1 MDVGCQML
9 GIGKLRG
16 CWMLEPLASNI
27 QRPAS
32 IDDTG
37 SASVVKKRFGLFTPL
52 SLTDREGERL
62 RVLFLF
68 LFAFLLRLLFLNEI
82 ASHPLFDVN
91 LASGTDMK
99 GYIDWASRIAAGD
112 WLGRKEGAFWQGP
125 LFPYFLALLFTLF
138 GKDLFLAAL
147 VQMLLGAFTCVLI
160 YYLGKALF
168 SERVGF
174 LAALMA
180 SCYSLLIFFGA
191 VLHSTTLEVFMAA
204 AMLLHLTY
212 SFQHPRPLSWFLSG
226 ALMGLACLV
235 RPNLL
240 LFPPFLLPA
249 LWLRSKAERGF
260 RPRQAALMLILGMT
274 LTIAPVTLRNYL
286 FGGRF
291 VLVSAAG
298 PETFRIANSFDSVP
312 LNFVYPKLPQMPIL
326 SRPFFRHQLRKAV
339 LFWWGY
345 EAPQNVNYYLF
356 REFSQILKL
365 PLLPFWLVAPLGL
378 LGLALSLSRW
388 KRFVHLYA
396 FVVSYYLS
404 IVIFFIIARFRL
416 PLMPALILFAAF
428 AFFTIYEALLQRKK
442 AAIGY
447 AMAAIIMALTM
458 RRYKA
463 TYIYPNDYGMLGYIL
478 ANRGEHGRAIGYLTR
493 AAEGLPSYPGLNH
506 DLGVLLM
513 LEGRYEE
520 AVLRF
525 ERELAL
531 NPRNASAHRA
541 LGILYLN
548 HRKDPRRALGHLR
561 RFLEL
566 EPEGAR
572 ADQIRRSVEALER
585 SIEGNFP

>member
-1 MDVGCQML
+1 ML
-9 GIGKLRG
+9 KRLT
-16 CWMLEPLASNI
+16 SNI
-27 QRPAS
+27 QHPAS

-37 SASVVKKRFGLFTPL
+37 STSVVKKRLSLFTSL
-52 SLTDREGERL
+52 KLTDRERERL
-62 RVLFLF
+62 RVLLLF
-68 LFAFLLRLLFLNEI
+68 LFAFLLRFLFLNEI

-212 SFQHPRPLSWFLSG
+212 SFQHPKPLNWLLSG

-240 LFPPFLLPA
+240 LFPPFLLLVLLPA
-249 LWLRSKAERGF
+249 GRHGWLRSKGETGF
-260 RPRQAALMLILGMT
+260 RLKQATGMLILGMA
-274 LTIAPVTLRNYL
+274 LLIAPVTFRNSL

-326 SRPFFRHQLRKAV
+326 SWPFFRHQLRKAV
-339 LFWWGY
+339 FFWWGY
-345 EAPQNVNYYLF
+345 EAPQNVNYYFF
-356 REFSQILKL
+356 REFSQVLKL

-378 LGLALSLSRW
+378 LGLALSISRW
-388 KRFVHLYA
+388 RRFVHLYA

-416 PLMPALILFAAF
+416 PLIPVLIIFAAF
-428 AFFTIYEALLQRKK
+428 ALSTIYEGLLQRKK

-447 AMAAIIMALTM
+447 AMAAVIMALTM
-458 RRYKA
+458 RPYKA

-478 ANRGEHGRAIGYLTR
+478 ANRGEYGRAIGYLTR
-493 AAEGLPSYPGLNH
+493 AAAGLPSHPGLNH
-506 DLGVLLM
+506 DLGVLLT

-531 NPRNASAHRA
+531 NPRNASAYRA

-548 HRKDPRRALGHLR
+548 HRKDPQRALGHLR

-572 ADQIRRSVEALER
+572 ADRVRRSIEALER
-585 SIEGNFP
+585 SIEGDSP

>member
-1 MDVGCQML
+1 ML
-9 GIGKLRG
+9 G
-16 CWMLEPLASNI
+16 PLASHI
-27 QRPAS
+27 HDS
-32 IDDTG
+32 G
-37 SASVVKKRFGLFTPL
+37 SFSVVKKRPSLFTSL
-52 SLTDREGERL
+52 KLTDREGERL
-62 RVLFLF
+62 RALLLF
-68 LFAFLLRLLFLNEI
+68 LFAFLFRFLFLNEI
-82 ASHPLFDVN
+82 ASSPLFEAN
-91 LASGTDMK
+91 LARGTDMK
-99 GYIDWASRIAAGD
+99 GYIDWASRIAEGD

-125 LFPYFLALLFTLF
+125 LFPYFLAVLFTLF

-147 VQMLLGAFTCVLI
+147 VQMLLGALTCVLI

-168 SERVGF
+168 SERVGV

-191 VLHSTTLEVFMAA
+191 VLHSTTLEVFMAT

-212 SFQHPRPLSWFLSG
+212 SFHHPRPTNWLLSG
-226 ALMGLACLV
+226 TLIGLACLA

-240 LFPPFLLPA
+240 LFPPFLLLA
-249 LWLRSKAERGF
+249 FWLCSKGEVGF
-260 RPRQAALMLILGMT
+260 RLRQAAAMLILGMV
-274 LTIAPVTLRNYL
+274 LVIAPVTLRNSL
-286 FGGRF
+286 FSGRF

-326 SRPFFRHQLRKAV
+326 SWPFLRHQLRKAI

-345 EAPQNVNYYLF
+345 EAPQNVNYYF
-356 REFSQILKL
+356 FKEFSQVLKL

-378 LGLALSLSRW
+378 LGLALSFSQW

-416 PLMPALILFAAF
+416 PFLPALIVFAAF
-428 AFFTIYEALLQRKK
+428 ALSTIYEGLLQGRK
-442 AAIGY
+442 AVIGY
-447 AMAAIIMALTM
+447 ASLAIILVLTM
-458 RRYKA
+458 RPSTA

-478 ANRGEHGRAIGYLTR
+478 ANRGEYGRAIGYLTR
-493 AAEGLPSYPGLNH
+493 AAEGLPSHPGLNH
-506 DLGVLLM
+506 DLGVLLT

-525 ERELAL
+525 ERELFL

-548 HRKDPRRALGHLR
+548 HKKDPPTALGHLR

-566 EPEGAR
+566 EPKGAG
-572 ADQIRRSVEALER
+572 ADQIRRLVEALER
-585 SIEGNFP
+585 SMQGNFP